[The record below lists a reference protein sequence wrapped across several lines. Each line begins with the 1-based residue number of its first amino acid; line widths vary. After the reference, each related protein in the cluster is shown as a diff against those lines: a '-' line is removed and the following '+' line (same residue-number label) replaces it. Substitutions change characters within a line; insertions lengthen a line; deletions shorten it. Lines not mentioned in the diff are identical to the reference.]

1 MRWDRLF
8 DDLEGQVEGDQV
20 RARAAEV
27 ADRVRRER
35 AQVDLHT
42 RLLAHVGA
50 GELALRL
57 PGRPPRVLTG
67 VVVDVGPDWALV
79 EPARNRQVLVALH
92 AVRGLEGLGRG
103 ARTPS
108 VVARRIGLGS
118 ALRAVSRDRAAVELT
133 DLDGEL
139 HTGTIDAVGAD
150 HVELAEHAADAPRR
164 RANVVRQVVVPFGAL
179 GSVRRL
185 G

>member
-8 DDLEGQVEGDQV
+8 DDLEAQVVGEQA

-35 AQVDLHT
+35 AQLDLHT

-50 GELALRL
+50 APIGVRL
-57 PGRPPRVLTG
+57 LGHGSPALTG
-67 VVVDVGPDWALV
+67 RLVDVGPDWVLI
-79 EPARNRQVLVALH
+79 EPVVDRQVLVALP
-92 AVRGLEGLGRG
+92 AVRGVVGLGPG

-108 VVARRIGLGS
+108 VVARRFGLGA
-118 ALRAVSRDRAAVELT
+118 ALRAVSRDRAAVELRDT
-133 DLDGEL
+133 GG
-139 HTGTIDAVGAD
+139 HVVTGTIDAVGAD
-150 HVELAEHAADAPRR
+150 HVELAEHAADEPRR
-164 RANVVRQVVVPFGAL
+164 RSNVTGQVVVPFWAL
-179 GSVRRL
+179 VSVRRL